1 VFVGVGG
8 GGWCGVGAGSRWF
21 RLAFIALRSSGFDA
35 DFVSVVYGKRKVVVM
50 LTLGFSRRIFLRR
63 GATDMR
69 KSFDS
74 LAGLVRSE
82 FAADPLSGDAFVFV
96 GKAVNRVKILVF
108 DRSGFWVLS
117 KRLSSGHFGVAGRWQ
132 AGGDANSVRVELSSA
147 ELQLLLEGIEIREAR
162 YRPQYRHPSGGISP
176 A

>member
-1 VFVGVGG
+1 
-8 GGWCGVGAGSRWF
+8 
-21 RLAFIALRSSGFDA
+21 
-35 DFVSVVYGKRKVVVM
+35 M
-50 LTLGFSRRIFLRR
+50 LTFGFSRRIFLRR

-74 LAGLVRSE
+74 LAGLVRLE

-117 KRLSSGHFGVAGRWQ
+117 KRLSSGHFGAAGRWQ
-132 AGGDANSVRVELSSA
+132 AGGDAKAAQVELSSA

-162 YRPQYRHPSGGISP
+162 YRPQYRHPSVALSSS
-176 A
+176 

>member
-1 VFVGVGG
+1 
-8 GGWCGVGAGSRWF
+8 
-21 RLAFIALRSSGFDA
+21 
-35 DFVSVVYGKRKVVVM
+35 M

-132 AGGDANSVRVELSSA
+132 AGGDAKAVRVELSSA
-147 ELQLLLEGIEIREAR
+147 ELQLCWRALRFAMRVIGRNIGILRALFRRREWWYVGA
-162 YRPQYRHPSGGISP
+162 GGG
-176 A
+176 

>member
-1 VFVGVGG
+1 
-8 GGWCGVGAGSRWF
+8 
-21 RLAFIALRSSGFDA
+21 
-35 DFVSVVYGKRKVVVM
+35 M

-117 KRLSSGHFGVAGRWQ
+117 KRLSSGHFGVGRQAVMRRRCGWSCRRQ
-132 AGGDANSVRVELSSA
+132 NCSCCWRVLRFARRVIDRNIGIHRAEFRRREWWYVRAGG
-147 ELQLLLEGIEIREAR
+147 G
-162 YRPQYRHPSGGISP
+162 
-176 A
+176 

>member
-1 VFVGVGG
+1 
-8 GGWCGVGAGSRWF
+8 
-21 RLAFIALRSSGFDA
+21 
-35 DFVSVVYGKRKVVVM
+35 M

-132 AGGDANSVRVELSSA
+132 AGGDAKAVRVEFSSA

-162 YRPQYRHPSGGISP
+162 YRPQYRHPSGALSP
-176 A
+176 S

>member
-1 VFVGVGG
+1 
-8 GGWCGVGAGSRWF
+8 
-21 RLAFIALRSSGFDA
+21 
-35 DFVSVVYGKRKVVVM
+35 M

-132 AGGDANSVRVELSSA
+132 AGGDAKAVRAELSSA
-147 ELQLLLEGIEIREAR
+147 ELQLLLEGIEPKHGDSPTIRAPAR
-162 YRPQYRHPSGGISP
+162 CQHDPNVVTSRGLSAFYSQDVRCSGKKFFQECGPSRWGGPLLRSG
-176 A
+176 